1 MKKLFYIF
9 VIILLFVSNKLES
22 QIFTVSSGT
31 DLFISSGTTFSADG
45 LTLVPSANLT
55 LTNLSLT
62 KNSTISNAASPTA
75 VSRFY
80 KFSATTNSFSGTLQ
94 VNYSDGELAGLTE
107 STLQVNVHNGT
118 IWGNYASTTNDAS
131 NNYVLSNSLSSVA
144 LNEIA
149 LAGSSAPLPV
159 ELKSFSAGTIN
170 GQVVLNWTTATEIS
184 NFGFDIER
192 TSYINHQTLFAKAGG
207 SKSWTKVGFVKG
219 IGTSNNEQNYSFKD
233 PKLNMGKYEY
243 RLKQIDLDGET
254 EYSKSVEVSIGINKD
269 RIVLSGN
276 YPNPFNA
283 ETIINYQMP
292 FTGKATLI
300 IYDLIGKEILKLVDE
315 ELEAGFY
322 SAKFNASN
330 LPSGIY
336 YYNLRTKE
344 QTEIKKMLLMK

>member
-1 MKKLFYIF
+1 MKKIKYLLICFF
-9 VIILLFVSNKLES
+9 VLNFNLRS

-31 DLFISSGTTFSADG
+31 DLVIKSGATFSADN
-45 LTLVPSANLT
+45 LTLVPSADYT
-55 LTNLSLT
+55 LSNLSLARNAT
-62 KNSTISNAASPTA
+62 KTNAFTDPFA

-80 KFSATTNSFSGTLQ
+80 KFSATTNAYSGTIQ
-94 VNYSDGELAGLTE
+94 VNYSDGELNGLTE
-107 STLQVNVHNGT
+107 STLRVNVHNGT
-118 IWGNYASTTNDAS
+118 SWSDYASTTNETT
-131 NNYVLSNSLSSVA
+131 NNYVLSNSLSAVA

-149 LAGSSAPLPV
+149 LASSSAPLPV
-159 ELKSFSAGTIN
+159 ELKSFSANIIN

-315 ELEAGFY
+315 ELEEGFY